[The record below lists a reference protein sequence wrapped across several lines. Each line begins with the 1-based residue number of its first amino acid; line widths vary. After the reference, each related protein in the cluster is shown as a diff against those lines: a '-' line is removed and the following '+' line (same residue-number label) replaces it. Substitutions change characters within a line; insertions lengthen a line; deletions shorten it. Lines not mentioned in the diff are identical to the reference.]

1 MNPVKEINPASESKK
16 CLTRILGAIDLSSLT
31 KTDHKVFLSRL
42 EQHFPTLFEL
52 LLQVY
57 DKHYDLHYHLQQ
69 LVQTLAS
76 NFAQRKAR
84 LKKKDKQRLADP
96 LWHKSEQMLGMAC
109 YVDLMAGDLNGLL
122 AKIPYFT
129 ELGLTYLHL
138 MPLYKSPEGD
148 SDGGYAVSDYRC
160 VNPALGTTK
169 DLQVLAEALNDAGIS
184 LVLDFVFNHTADDH
198 AWAKAARAGDAEF
211 QDYYL
216 MFDDRRIPD
225 QYDATLREIFPSVRR
240 GSFSYLPD
248 IDKWVWTTFNNF
260 QWDLNYG
267 NPAVFRAIVDEML
280 FLANLGCDSLRLDAL
295 AFIWKDM
302 GTVCENRPKAHALIK
317 AFNCCLQIVAP
328 AVVFKSEAIVH
339 PDEVVK
345 YIAPTECQLSYNPL
359 LMALLWNSLA
369 TQKTRL
375 ITQSLSHRFEINP
388 NCSWVNYVRCHDDIG
403 WTFDDGDAAHLG
415 INGYNHRLFLNQF
428 YTGRFENSFAVGL
441 GFQENPEN
449 GDCRVCGSLASLA
462 GLQQA
467 LERNS
472 PALIEL
478 AIKRILLL
486 NSVILSIGGVPLLYA
501 GDELAMLND
510 YSFQSDPHKLHDS
523 RWVNRPRI
531 DEPALA
537 LAHKPGTPQYT
548 VNVGLRKMI
557 AARKKHAVFGNAST
571 HILRTGNDHCFAYL
585 RQADNGERLLA
596 ICNFSAAEREINAD
610 ILHNLLPA
618 REVINL
624 IDHKPFVMD
633 FSKPVV
639 LRAYQ
644 VMWLY
649 FPG

>member
-1 MNPVKEINPASESKK
+1 MNPASESKR
-16 CLTRILGAIDLSSLT
+16 CLTRILHAIDLSSLS
-31 KTDHKVFLSRL
+31 KTDHKLLLSRL
-42 EQHFPTLFEL
+42 DQHFPALFDL

-76 NFAQRKAR
+76 QFAQRNAR

-109 YVDLMAGDLNGLL
+109 YVDLIAGDLNGVRE
-122 AKIPYFT
+122 KIPYFT

-160 VNPALGTTK
+160 VNPVLGTTK
-169 DLQVLAEALNDAGIS
+169 DLQVLAQALNEAGIS

-198 AWAKAARAGDAEF
+198 AWAKAARAGDEKY

-216 MFDDRRIPD
+216 MFDDRQLPD

-248 IDKWVWTTFNNF
+248 IQKWVWTTFNNF
-260 QWDLNYG
+260 QWDLNYS

-295 AFIWKDM
+295 AFIWKDL

-345 YIAPTECQLSYNPL
+345 YIAPNECQLSYNPL

-375 ITQSLSHRFEINP
+375 ITQSLSHRFAINP
-388 NCSWVNYVRCHDDIG
+388 QCTWVNYVRCHDDIG

-472 PALIEL
+472 PPLIEL
-478 AIKRILLL
+478 AIKRMLLL
-486 NSVILSIGGVPLLYA
+486 NSVILSIGGIPLLYA

-510 YSFQSDPHKLHDS
+510 YSFQTDPHKLHDA

-531 DEPALA
+531 DAQAIA
-537 LAHKPGTPQYT
+537 LAHQPGSPQYQ

-557 AARKKHAVFGNAST
+557 ATRKKYPVFGAAST
-571 HILRTGNDHCFAYL
+571 QVLRTGSDHCFAYL
-585 RQADNGERLLA
+585 RQTDNGERLLVL
-596 ICNFSAAEREINAD
+596 CNFSDSERELSAD
-610 ILHNLLPA
+610 ILHHLLPA
-618 REVINL
+618 REVTDL
-624 IDHKPFVMD
+624 IEHQSVVLD
-633 FSKPVV
+633 FSNP
-639 LRAYQ
+639 LRLTAYQ
-644 VMWLY
+644 VLWLY
-649 FPG
+649 LPIAVN

>member
-1 MNPVKEINPASESKK
+1 MNPSSESKR
-16 CLTRILGAIDLSSLT
+16 CLTRILHAIDLSSLS
-31 KTDHKVFLSRL
+31 KTDHKLLLSRL
-42 EQHFPTLFEL
+42 DQHFPALFDL

-69 LVQTLAS
+69 LVKTLAS
-76 NFAQRKAR
+76 QFAQRNAR

-109 YVDLMAGDLNGLL
+109 YVDLIAGDLNGVRE
-122 AKIPYFT
+122 KIPYFT

-160 VNPALGTTK
+160 VNPVLGTTK
-169 DLQVLAEALNDAGIS
+169 DLQMLAQALNEAGIS

-198 AWAKAARAGDAEF
+198 AWAKAARAGDEKY

-216 MFDDRRIPD
+216 MFDDRQLPD

-248 IDKWVWTTFNNF
+248 IQKWVWTTFNNF

-295 AFIWKDM
+295 AFIWKDL
-302 GTVCENRPKAHALIK
+302 GTMCENRPKAHALIK

-345 YIAPTECQLSYNPL
+345 YIAPNECQLSYNPL

-375 ITQSLSHRFEINP
+375 ITQSLSHRFAINP
-388 NCSWVNYVRCHDDIG
+388 QCTWVNYVRCHDDIG

-472 PALIEL
+472 PSLIEL
-478 AIKRILLL
+478 AIKRMLLL
-486 NSVILSIGGVPLLYA
+486 NSVILSIGGIPLLYA

-510 YSFQSDPHKLHDS
+510 YSFQTDPHKLHDA

-531 DEPALA
+531 DAQAIA
-537 LAHKPGTPQYT
+537 LAHQPGTPQYQ

-557 AARKKHAVFGNAST
+557 ATRKKYPVFGAAST
-571 HILRTGNDHCFAYL
+571 QVLRTGSDHCFAYL
-585 RQADNGERLLA
+585 RQTDNGERLLVL
-596 ICNFSAAEREINAD
+596 CNFSDSERELSAD
-610 ILHNLLPA
+610 ILHHLLPA
-618 REVINL
+618 REVTDL
-624 IDHKPFVMD
+624 IEHQSVMLD
-633 FSKPVV
+633 FSNL
-639 LRAYQ
+639 LRLTAYQ
-644 VMWLY
+644 VLWLY
-649 FPG
+649 LPIAVN

>member
-1 MNPVKEINPASESKK
+1 MNPASESKR
-16 CLTRILGAIDLSSLT
+16 CLTRILHAIDLSSLS
-31 KTDHKVFLSRL
+31 KTDHKLLLSRL
-42 EQHFPTLFEL
+42 DQHFSALFDL

-76 NFAQRKAR
+76 QFAQRNAR

-109 YVDLMAGDLNGLL
+109 YVDLIAGDLNGVRE
-122 AKIPYFT
+122 KIPYFT

-160 VNPALGTTK
+160 VNPVLGTTK
-169 DLQVLAEALNDAGIS
+169 DLQVLAQALNEAGIS

-198 AWAKAARAGDAEF
+198 AWAKAARAGDEEY

-216 MFDDRRIPD
+216 MFDDRQLPD

-248 IDKWVWTTFNNF
+248 IQKWVWTTFNNF

-295 AFIWKDM
+295 AFIWKDL

-339 PDEVVK
+339 PYEVVK
-345 YIAPTECQLSYNPL
+345 YIAPNECQLSYNPL

-375 ITQSLSHRFEINP
+375 ITQSLSHRFAINP
-388 NCSWVNYVRCHDDIG
+388 QCTWVNYVRCHDDIG

-472 PALIEL
+472 PSLIEL
-478 AIKRILLL
+478 AIKRMLLL
-486 NSVILSIGGVPLLYA
+486 NSVILSIGGIPLLYA

-510 YSFQSDPHKLHDS
+510 YSFQTDPHKLHDA

-531 DEPALA
+531 DAQAIA
-537 LAHKPGTPQYT
+537 LAHQPGSPQYL

-557 AARKKHAVFGNAST
+557 ATRKKYPVFGAAST
-571 HILRTGNDHCFAYL
+571 QVLRTGSDHCFAYL
-585 RQADNGERLLA
+585 RQTDNGERLLVL
-596 ICNFSAAEREINAD
+596 CNFSDSERELSAD

-618 REVINL
+618 REVTDL
-624 IDHKPFVMD
+624 IEHQSVVLD
-633 FSKPVV
+633 FSNV
-639 LRAYQ
+639 LRLTAYQ
-644 VMWLY
+644 VRWLY
-649 FPG
+649 LPPAVK

>member
-1 MNPVKEINPASESKK
+1 MKAVNESQR
-16 CLTRILGAIDLSSLT
+16 CLTRILATTDLSSLN
-31 KTDHKVFLSRL
+31 KTDHKLFINRL
-42 EQHFPTLFEL
+42 DAHFPALFDL

-57 DKHYDLHYHLQQ
+57 DSRYDLHFHLQQ
-69 LVQTLAS
+69 LVATLAQ
-76 NFAQRKAR
+76 NFSQRKAR
-84 LKKKDKQRLADP
+84 LKKKDKLRLADP
-96 LWHKSEQMLGMAC
+96 LWHQSENMLGMAC
-109 YVDLMAGDLNGLL
+109 YVDLMAGDLTGLL
-122 AKIPYFT
+122 EKIPYFK

-148 SDGGYAVSDYRC
+148 SDGGYAVSDYRS

-169 DLQVLAEALNDAGIS
+169 DLQKLADALSEADIN

-198 AWAKAARAGDAEF
+198 AWAKAARAGDLEY

-216 MFDDRRIPD
+216 MFNDRHMPD
-225 QYDATLREIFPSVRR
+225 QYDASLREIFPSVRR

-260 QWDLNYG
+260 QWDLNYA
-267 NPAVFRAIVDEML
+267 NPVVFRAIVDEML

-295 AFIWKDM
+295 AFIWKDL

-317 AFNCCLQIVAP
+317 AFNCCLQIAAP

-345 YIAPTECQLSYNPL
+345 YIGPDECQLSYNPL

-375 ITQSLSHRFEINP
+375 ISQSLAHRFAINP
-388 NCSWVNYVRCHDDIG
+388 HCSWVNYVRCHDDIG

-428 YTGRFENSFAVGL
+428 YTGRHEASFAVGL

-467 LERNS
+467 LEKNS
-472 PALIEL
+472 PELTEL

-510 YSFQSDPHKLHDS
+510 YSFLADPHKVHDS
-523 RWVNRPRI
+523 RWVNRPPI
-531 DEPALA
+531 SEQAMA
-537 LAHKPGTPQYT
+537 LAHQPDSPQYT

-557 AARKKHAVFGNAST
+557 AARKKHPVFGRAST
-571 HILRTGNDHCFAYL
+571 QILRTGNDHCFAYL
-585 RQADNGERLLA
+585 RQNEQGERLLA
-596 ICNFSAAEREINAD
+596 ICNFSATLQFIAPD

-618 REVINL
+618 RQALNL
-624 IDHKPFVMD
+624 IEHQAFAVD
-633 FSKPVV
+633 FGHQIR
-639 LRAYQ
+639 LTAYQ
-644 VMWLY
+644 VLWLY
-649 FPG
+649 WSPADEK

>member
-1 MNPVKEINPASESKK
+1 MNPACESKR
-16 CLTRILGAIDLSSLT
+16 CLTRILHAIDLSSLS
-31 KTDHKVFLSRL
+31 KTDHKVLLSRL
-42 EQHFPTLFEL
+42 DQHFPALFDL

-76 NFAQRKAR
+76 QFAQRNAR

-109 YVDLMAGDLNGLL
+109 YVDLIAGDLNGVRE
-122 AKIPYFT
+122 KIPYFT

-169 DLQVLAEALNDAGIS
+169 DLQVLAQALNEAGIS

-198 AWAKAARAGDAEF
+198 AWAKAARAGDEEY

-216 MFDDRRIPD
+216 MFDDRQLPD
-225 QYDATLREIFPSVRR
+225 QYDANLREIFPSVRR

-248 IDKWVWTTFNNF
+248 IHKWVWTTFNNF

-295 AFIWKDM
+295 AFIWKDL

-345 YIAPTECQLSYNPL
+345 YIAPNECQLSYNPL

-388 NCSWVNYVRCHDDIG
+388 HCSWVNYVRCHDDIG
-403 WTFDDGDAAHLG
+403 WTFDDGDAVHLG
-415 INGYNHRLFLNQF
+415 INGYNHRLFLNHF

-472 PALIEL
+472 PPLIEL

-486 NSVILSIGGVPLLYA
+486 NSVILSIGGIPLLYA

-510 YSFQSDPHKLHDS
+510 YSFQTDPHKLHDA

-531 DEPALA
+531 DAQAIA
-537 LAHKPGTPQYT
+537 LAHQPGSPQYQ
-548 VNVGLRKMI
+548 VNTGLRKMI
-557 AARKKHAVFGNAST
+557 ATRKKYPVFGAAST
-571 HILRTGNDHCFAYL
+571 QILRTGSDHCFAYL
-585 RQADNGERLLA
+585 RQTDNGERLLVL
-596 ICNFSAAEREINAD
+596 CNFSDSERELSAD

-618 REVINL
+618 REVTDL
-624 IDHKPFVMD
+624 IEHQSVVLD
-633 FSKPVV
+633 FSNS
-639 LRAYQ
+639 LRLTAYQ
-644 VMWLY
+644 VRWLY
-649 FPG
+649 LPSAVK

>member
-1 MNPVKEINPASESKK
+1 MKAVNESQR
-16 CLTRILGAIDLSSLT
+16 CLTRILNSLDLSSLS

-42 EQHFPTLFEL
+42 DSHFPALFDL
-52 LLQVY
+52 LLTVY
-57 DKHYDLHYHLQQ
+57 ERRYDLHFHLQQ
-69 LVQTLAS
+69 LIETLAR
-76 NFAQRKAR
+76 NFSQRKAR
-84 LKKKDKQRLADP
+84 LKKKDKARLADP
-96 LWHKSEQMLGMAC
+96 LWHQSENMLGMAC
-109 YVDLMAGDLNGLL
+109 YVDLMAGDLLGLIE
-122 AKIPYFT
+122 KIPYFK

-138 MPLYKSPEGD
+138 MPLYKAPEGD
-148 SDGGYAVSDYRC
+148 SDGGYAVSDYRT
-160 VNPALGTTK
+160 VNPVLGTTK
-169 DLQVLAEALNDAGIS
+169 DLQKLAEALSEVDIS
-184 LVLDFVFNHTADDH
+184 LVLDFVFNHTADEH
-198 AWAKAARAGDAEF
+198 AWALAAKAGDPEY

-216 MFDDRRIPD
+216 MFDDRRIPN
-225 QYDATLREIFPSVRR
+225 QYDANLREIFPSVRR
-240 GSFSYLPD
+240 GSFSYIEEL
-248 IDKWVWTTFNNF
+248 DKWVWTTFNNF
-260 QWDLNYG
+260 QWDLNYS

-317 AFNCCLQIVAP
+317 AFNCCLQIAAP

-345 YIAPTECQLSYNPL
+345 YIAPDECQLSYNPL

-375 ITQSLSHRFEINP
+375 ITQSLSHRFTINP
-388 NCSWVNYVRCHDDIG
+388 HCSWVNYVRCHDDIG
-403 WTFDDGDAAHLG
+403 WTFDDGDAAYLG
-415 INGYNHRLFLNQF
+415 INGYHHRLFLNQF
-428 YTGRFENSFAVGL
+428 YTGRHEASFAVGL

-467 LERNS
+467 LEKNA
-472 PALIEL
+472 PELIEL

-510 YSFQSDPHKLHDS
+510 YSFQSDPHKVHDS

-531 DEPALA
+531 DDSALA
-537 LAHKPGTPQYT
+537 LAHQPGTPQYQ

-557 AARKKHAVFGNAST
+557 SSRKKHRAFGKAST
-571 HILRTGNDHCFAYL
+571 QIIRTGNDYCFAYV
-585 RQADNGERLLA
+585 RQTECGERLLA
-596 ICNFSAAEREINAD
+596 VCNFSNAKQAISAD

-618 REVINL
+618 HQVTDL
-624 IDHKPFVMD
+624 IEHKPFVLD
-633 FSKPVV
+633 FSQPMV
-639 LRAYQ
+639 LSPYQ
-644 VMWLY
+644 VLWLY
-649 FPG
+649 LSSGAVK